1 MRRMEISVRRLLPP
15 DAADYRSLMLEGYA
29 QHPDAFT
36 SSVEERAG
44 LPLSWW
50 EQRLGAGQAE
60 SCVFGG
66 FVQGRLA
73 GVAGV
78 SFETR
83 AKQRHKAML
92 FGMYVQ
98 AAHRGLGLGEALVK
112 AVLQAA
118 RGQHGVRQV
127 QLTVTQGN
135 AAAEALYRRCGFEPW
150 GVEPM
155 AMAEGGRFLAKV
167 HMACTLAP

>member
-1 MRRMEISVRRLLPP
+1 METSLRRLLPA
-15 DAADYRSLMLEGYA
+15 DAPDYRALMLEGYA
-29 QHPDAFT
+29 LHPEAFT
-36 SSVEERAG
+36 SSVDERAG

-50 EQRLGAGQAE
+50 AQRLGAGDPA
-60 SCVFGG
+60 SCVFGA
-66 FVQGRLA
+66 FVQQRLA
-73 GVAGV
+73 GVAGL
-78 SFETR
+78 SFEAR
-83 AKQRHKAML
+83 EKQRHKATL

-98 AAHRGLGLGEALVK
+98 AAHRGAGLGEALVL

-118 RGQHGVRQV
+118 RERPGVRQV

-135 AAAEALYRRCGFEPW
+135 ASAEALYRRCGFEAW

-167 HMACTLAP
+167 HMACTLAAA